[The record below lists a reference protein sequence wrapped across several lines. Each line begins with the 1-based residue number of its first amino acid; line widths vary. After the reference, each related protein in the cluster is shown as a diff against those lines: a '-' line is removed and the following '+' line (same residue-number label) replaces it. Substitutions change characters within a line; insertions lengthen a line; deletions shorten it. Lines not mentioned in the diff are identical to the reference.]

1 VPTTIVSAHYSL
13 TARIN
18 THLVG
23 ARMETNAVACL
34 TDFHEIVW
42 QHALYNLRDSVEHLA
57 DIENVRKRVARAVEN
72 FKARSKNVLLRR
84 LITKMVLRTH
94 GRGSYLPTA

>member
-1 VPTTIVSAHYSL
+1 
-13 TARIN
+13 
-18 THLVG
+18 
-23 ARMETNAVACL
+23 METNAVACL
-34 TDFHEIVW
+34 TDFHDSHEIVW
-42 QHALYNLRDSVEHLA
+42 QHGLYNLRDSVEHLA
-57 DIENVRKRVARAVEN
+57 DIENVRKRVERAVEN